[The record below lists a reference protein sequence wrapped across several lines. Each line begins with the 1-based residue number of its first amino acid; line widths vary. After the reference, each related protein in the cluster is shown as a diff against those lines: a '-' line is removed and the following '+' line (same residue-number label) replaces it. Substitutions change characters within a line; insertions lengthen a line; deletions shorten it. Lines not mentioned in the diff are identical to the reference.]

1 MTNRLRL
8 PTWLRSPTHVW
19 LDDITLAVA
28 DQQLFSAK
36 SVEAARSNNHCSSRG
51 RLGPLTKRSAG
62 ARCEAAWR
70 PYSSPFFARAY
81 AHTSQGFAQTPP
93 AITAQSLMPP
103 DIPTKPQTNRICM
116 RQAPTLASLPQLG
129 KSWDFRLNV
138 KLQIADTSIDQP
150 QPQTIVSAP
159 GLPA

>member
-1 MTNRLRL
+1 MSGWIDVISPQLTSNCSPQKAWKRQEAIIIVVAVEGSAHVHVVHPVLRL
-8 PTWLRSPTHVW
+8 P
-19 LDDITLAVA
+19 
-28 DQQLFSAK
+28 
-36 SVEAARSNNHCSSRG
+36 RG
-51 RLGPLTKRSAG
+51 AG

-81 AHTSQGFAQTPP
+81 AHTSTSQGFAQTPP

-116 RQAPTLASLPQLG
+116 QQAPTLASLPQLG
-129 KSWDFRLNV
+129 KSSDFRLNV